1 MNTQSNTIIDVLNY
15 TQNNIFDEFKT
26 FVYTQDE
33 LLLNLDVEIKDIPSS
48 DFGEIIGRS
57 TQSKR
62 TCQSEKNQIISI

>member
-57 TQSKR
+57 LQSK
-62 TCQSEKNQIISI
+62 